1 MGRLKD
7 WKIEILKDGKI
18 ERLNDRK
25 IERLK
30 DWKIERLKDGKIER
44 LKDWKIERW
53 KDWNSMKSSLPSFVS
68 PSFTS
73 PGIQTCWQ
81 TITGIICNYVQYR
94 QGRYCVYYELGW

>member
-1 MGRLKD
+1 MGRLND

-44 LKDWKIERW
+44 LKDW
-53 KDWNSMKSSLPSFVS
+53 NSMKSSLPSFVS

-81 TITGIICNYVQYR
+81 TITGITCYYVQYR